1 MDPARWITITA
12 LTLFLVEGF
21 TLSVF
26 PVQFQE
32 LLKQM
37 EPRTLQAIGL
47 VETVLAVGLI
57 SGILLSK

>member
-1 MDPARWITITA
+1 MDPVPWLMVVA

-32 LLKQM
+32 LLKQL

-47 VETVLAVGLI
+47 VETVLAVGLM
-57 SGILLSK
+57 SGILLSR